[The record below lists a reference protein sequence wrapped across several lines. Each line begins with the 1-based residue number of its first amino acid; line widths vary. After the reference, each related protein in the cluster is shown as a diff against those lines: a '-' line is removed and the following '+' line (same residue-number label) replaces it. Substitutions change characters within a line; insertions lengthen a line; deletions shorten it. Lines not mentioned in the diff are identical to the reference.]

1 MVYKGRSLHDR
12 MQSHQMLP
20 KSMAR
25 DAMPFPTQSAE
36 HRRQPKRRTG
46 GVMVRS

>member
-1 MVYKGRSLHDR
+1 MLHDR

-20 KSMAR
+20 KSLAK
-25 DAMPFPTQSAE
+25 DAMPLPKERAE
-36 HRRQPKRRTG
+36 HRRQPQRRTR